1 MDLIADTSYLVGLW
15 RGQSWATAYAYSNP
29 EKSIGLPWV
38 VLGEFWHG
46 ATLAKHDPV
55 DVAAFLSIGI
65 HVHDATLVVPVYA
78 QICAKLSQLADYRKM
93 SQNDLWIAAVA
104 VALKKP
110 LLTRNRRHFDLVEGL
125 ELEVLQP

>member
-15 RGQSWATAYAYSNP
+15 RGQRWATAYAYAHP

-46 ATLAKHDPV
+46 ATRAKHDSG
-55 DVAAFLSIGI
+55 DVAAFLSIG
-65 HVHDATLVVPVYA
+65 VHLTDATHAVPVYA
-78 QICAKLSQLADYRKM
+78 QICAKLSQVTDYRKI
-93 SQNDLWIAAVA
+93 SQNDLWIASVA

-110 LLTRNRRHFDLVEGL
+110 LLTRNVRHFDLIEDLVL
-125 ELEVLQP
+125 EILER